1 MIVHILSLN
10 DDDDDAKALPTGVPK
25 DDAMKKG
32 GWGGQNVSKSDG
44 VILVCSLIADCCHP
58 PGHLSGA
65 AEEKLM
71 GTLAEVPSSPPP
83 NKLDKHQSPETLS
96 SHTASATD
104 KSSAVYWH
112 RK

>member
-44 VILVCSLIADCCHP
+44 VILVCSLRTMKIIVQDP
-58 PGHLSGA
+58 F
-65 AEEKLM
+65 
-71 GTLAEVPSSPPP
+71 
-83 NKLDKHQSPETLS
+83 
-96 SHTASATD
+96 
-104 KSSAVYWH
+104 YI
-112 RK
+112 